1 CSLLSAKGLMGLFEK
16 RRFRKFLVFVANF
29 DENDPKTME
38 GVDPKKTTM
47 RAIFQKFSLGQ
58 EVIDFTGHSLAL
70 YRTDESVLLVVTVLL
85 YAVWGRGSMALFR
98 ILKFSLSSL
107 RYLDLPCIETINRI
121 KLYSESLARY
131 GKSPYLYPLYGL
143 GELPQGFARYETSW
157 VILCVCA
164 CVLHL
169 QCKIN

>member
-1 CSLLSAKGLMGLFEK
+1 MGLFEK

-70 YRTDESVLLVVTVLL
+70 YRTDESVLPLVNVF
-85 YAVWGRGSMALFR
+85 WSSMHCSGGLTCR
-98 ILKFSLSSL
+98 RPPSG
-107 RYLDLPCIETINRI
+107 TWINPAWTR
-121 KLYSESLARY
+121 
-131 GKSPYLYPLYGL
+131 
-143 GELPQGFARYETSW
+143 
-157 VILCVCA
+157 
-164 CVLHL
+164 
-169 QCKIN
+169 